1 MSAIWSWLP
10 LGKRLGRERPG
21 QRQEGYRTGLLVL
34 TAINMLNYA
43 DRYVPAAVKEL
54 IKEDLGLS
62 DLETSYPATGM
73 IFVYMI
79 FAMIFGWVGDR
90 KLVDRRYLLCGAILF
105 WSLAT
110 ALAGLA
116 QNLEQLVIL
125 RSLVGIGEAAYAT
138 IAPPMISDFL
148 PHKDR
153 NIAFGIYYLAVPV
166 GGALGFGIGA
176 VLGGAFNW
184 RVAFMGVGLP
194 GVVAALWMLSVN
206 DPAFGINDCH
216 VSTIEEEEAAV
227 AGAPGREL
235 NELAVRKA
243 EHSGG
248 SAVSRIISEQGNLCC
263 NYIVVLS

>member
-1 MSAIWSWLP
+1 MKFSVLWSWVP
-10 LGKRLGRERPG
+10 LGKRLGRDRPG
-21 QRQEGYRTGLLVL
+21 MRQEGYRTGLLVL

-90 KLVDRRYLLCGAILF
+90 KIVDRRFLLCGAILF

-184 RVAFMGVGLP
+184 RIAFMGVGLP
-194 GVVAALWMLSVN
+194 GVVAALWMLTVN
-206 DPAFGINDCH
+206 DPAPGINDASAADQTGQPTLAAATPTESPTEAETSRVGG
-216 VSTIEEEEAAV
+216 VSLDSV
-227 AGAPGREL
+227 S
-235 NELAVRKA
+235 K
-243 EHSGG
+243 
-248 SAVSRIISEQGNLCC
+248 SASKRGL
-263 NYIVVLS
+263 